1 MSRVYALLLCFL
13 LAGCSGFGASAPR
26 PGDGVLT
33 LQNQRTGER
42 STVQY
47 RLPGSGPDPAGL
59 WQLSYLMRDSNQGE
73 GVPIDVRLFDFIDD
87 ICGALGLSPHA
98 VVIITSGFRSPQTN
112 AALRR
117 KSGQVAENSY
127 HLRGMAA
134 DIKIPG
140 VPSSRV
146 AQVAKQ
152 LRRGGVAYYASSDHV
167 HVDIGPVRSWAA
179 H

>member
-1 MSRVYALLLCFL
+1 MRNFLAIFLCLLLSGCF
-13 LAGCSGFGASAPR
+13 GFGGGAPR
-26 PGDGVLT
+26 PGDGLLT

-47 RLPGSGPDPAGL
+47 RMQSGYDPAGL
-59 WQLSYLMRDSNQGE
+59 WQLSYLMRDTNIAAAA
-73 GVPIDVRLFDFIDD
+73 PMDPRLFDFIDD
-87 ICGALGLSPHA
+87 ICGALGLPPQA
-98 VVIITSGFRSPQTN
+98 VVVITSGYRSPQTN
-112 AALRR
+112 AQLRR

-127 HLRGMAA
+127 HLRGQAA

-140 VPSSRV
+140 VPGSRV

-167 HVDIGPVRSWAA
+167 HVDVGPVRSWAA